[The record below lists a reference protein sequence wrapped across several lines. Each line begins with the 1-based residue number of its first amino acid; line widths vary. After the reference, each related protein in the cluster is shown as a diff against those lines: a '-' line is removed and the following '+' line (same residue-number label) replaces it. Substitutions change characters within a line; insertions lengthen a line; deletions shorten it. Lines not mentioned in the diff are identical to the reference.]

1 MIAID
6 FASSEDLQF
15 LKEKSSLTNTLLNFK
30 LNNKEI
36 IIAYND
42 NDPVGYLMLDYLWGH
57 IPFIAFIKVLRE
69 EQRKGIGKQ
78 LLNFLES
85 YLKNRGQSI
94 LFSSSMENAIEAQTW
109 HRKMGF
115 IDSGLILNINK
126 NNVGE
131 IFFRKDLI

>member
-15 LKEKSSLTNTLLNFK
+15 LKEKSSLTKSLLHFK
-30 LNNKEI
+30 INNKEI

-42 NDPVGYLMLDYLWGH
+42 DEPVGYLILDYLWGH
-57 IPFIAFIKVLRE
+57 IPFVAFVKVLRK
-69 EQRKGIGKQ
+69 EQRKGIGKGI
-78 LLNFLES
+78 LSFLEN
-85 YLKNRGQSI
+85 YLKNQGQFI
-94 LFSSSMENAIEAQTW
+94 LFSSSMENATEAHTW

-115 IDSGLILNINK
+115 IDSGSVLNINE

-131 IFFRKDLI
+131 IFFRKELK